1 MSANVNDRSLDE
13 ECEALLGKHGALEHC
28 VAIEMRRRED
38 HQADMQLVFSD
49 RRWLQSPASEELLAV
64 LEEHPMLE
72 QARRRKS
79 TIQLRFR
86 DQLLAD
92 LERRLADE
100 EPAGMGSEG
109 IFAGRHATVSYVGP
123 NANKALHVGHLR
135 NVVIGEALASAFAAA
150 GVTVRRYNLIGDIGR
165 RMCEAMAGYLSF
177 HEGQSPLDME
187 LAGDRFVE
195 LCSRD
200 YSRKRAGSQSNSEQ
214 NDPNAEERTPVGD
227 LADTLMTKWLAGG
240 EAERGLWRRMR
251 EWAIRGHEDT
261 LARLGVVMDR
271 CDYESDAI
279 PRALALIEAGVEAG
293 ILEREESG
301 AIVFRAERP
310 DYPTMVLMRED
321 GFPTEHARLLGAYD
335 RLFEELHAG
344 EPYIELAGF
353 EWQPAILV
361 LCALHERLRPGSLTE
376 AHVRVYHASVTFED
390 GAKIASSVGDVVW
403 IDDFL
408 DEVAA
413 GPGVDALA
421 DLAEGA
427 VERQEL
433 ADILV
438 RGTFLCAPPSRP
450 LVFSPA
456 SLIEG
461 RPGPGWTI
469 AEAWCRARRAGE
481 ADGGAGP
488 IARTP
493 VMQSQQY
500 RRSLRRTV
508 ERRDVTSLTRYL
520 LSVSEACLAVEEP
533 GPAAAP
539 VLKRVLGSLGFL
551 AGRSEA
557 ALAATAGDFPVPG
570 PAPPR
575 V

>member
-1 MSANVNDRSLDE
+1 VSANLNSRSLYG
-13 ECEALLGKHGALEHC
+13 ECKALLKEHGALEHC
-28 VAIEMRRRED
+28 VAIETRRREG
-38 HQADMQLVFSD
+38 HQADIRLVFAD
-49 RRWLQSPASEELLAV
+49 RRWLQSPAGDELLAV

-79 TIQLRFR
+79 TIHLRFS
-86 DQLLAD
+86 DQLLVD
-92 LERRLADE
+92 LERRLGDGE
-100 EPAGMGSEG
+100 SAGMGSED
-109 IFAGRHATVSYVGP
+109 ILAGRHVTVSYVGP
-123 NANKALHVGHLR
+123 NTNKALHVGHLR

-150 GVTVRRYNLIGDIGR
+150 GATVRRHNLVGDIGR

-177 HEGQSPLDME
+177 HDGRSPLDMG
-187 LAGDRFVE
+187 LAGDQFVE
-195 LCSRD
+195 LCSQD
-200 YSRKRAGSQSNSEQ
+200 YSRKQAGSKSNPEQ

-227 LADTLMTKWLAGG
+227 LADVLMTEWLAGA
-240 EAERGLWRRMR
+240 EAELELWRRMR
-251 EWAIRGHEDT
+251 EWTLGGHEDT
-261 LARLGVVMDR
+261 LARLGIVMDH

-279 PRALALIEAGVEAG
+279 PRAVALIEEGIEAGV
-293 ILEREESG
+293 LEREESG
-301 AIVFRAERP
+301 AIIFRTERP

-335 RLFEELHAG
+335 HILEELHAD
-344 EPYIELAGF
+344 EPYIEVAGF

-361 LCALHERLRPGSLTE
+361 LCALHGRLRPGPLTE
-376 AHVRVYHASVTFED
+376 AHLRVYHASVTYMD
-390 GAKIASSVGDVVW
+390 GAKIGSSVGDVVW

-408 DEVAA
+408 AEVAA
-413 GPGVDALA
+413 GAGVDALA
-421 DLAEGA
+421 ELAEGA
-427 VERQEL
+427 VERQVL

-450 LVFSPA
+450 LTFSPA

-461 RPGPGWTI
+461 RSGPGWTI
-469 AEAWCRARRAGE
+469 AEAWCRTRRAGE
-481 ADGGAGP
+481 ANGAAAP
-488 IARTP
+488 VARTP

-539 VLKRVLGSLGFL
+539 VLERVLGSLGFL
-551 AGRSEA
+551 AGRAEA
-557 ALAATAGDFPVPG
+557 PLAVS
-570 PAPPR
+570 
-575 V
+575 